1 MVSLTHVLSPQV
13 KEGTKTNL
21 ESHGAAL
28 LLTTLQ
34 SERRAPAVCA
44 DLDLQTGSLFT
55 VAV

>member
-1 MVSLTHVLSPQV
+1 MVSLTDVLSRQV

-55 VAV
+55 AAV

>member
-1 MVSLTHVLSPQV
+1 MVSLTDVLSPQV
-13 KEGTKTNL
+13 KECTKTNL
-21 ESHGAAL
+21 ESHGAA

-55 VAV
+55 AAV